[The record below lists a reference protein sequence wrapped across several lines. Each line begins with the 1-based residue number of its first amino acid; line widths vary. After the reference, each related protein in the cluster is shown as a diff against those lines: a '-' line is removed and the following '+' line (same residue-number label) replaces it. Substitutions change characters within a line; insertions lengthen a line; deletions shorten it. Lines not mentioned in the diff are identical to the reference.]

1 MKRLIFCLLMAFVAI
16 VPSNMQAQIFD
27 PVKWAFSIQEVNE
40 IEFDLVATATVDPTY
55 HIYSTQMPDMGPLP
69 TAFEFEPSN
78 DFEVVGGARDLSE
91 GETFFDKEFGDHGVE
106 YVRFEGT
113 VAFAQRL
120 KKLTD
125 QPFKVVGTIYG
136 QACHT
141 GGCVPVSDE
150 FEIDVKGADGSVVA
164 SIPTPVVVSEVDSA
178 QTDSVVAT
186 ERNSTVQTAA
196 YDIENFTS
204 EGAES
209 TDTSLWGM
217 LLSAILWG
225 LAALLTPCVFP
236 MVPMTVSF
244 FMHGDGESKKEGRF
258 KAFMYFLFI
267 VLLYT
272 LPIAIIILVT
282 YFIGGEGVTAG
293 IFNWLATNWIP
304 NLIFFLVFM
313 IFAASFFGA
322 FEITLGSG
330 LINKSD
336 SKQGNKNL
344 AGIFFMALTL
354 VLVSFSCTGPIVGTV
369 LIQSTQGAIWTP
381 IICMFAFSV
390 AFALPFALFA
400 MFPNL
405 LQKLPKSGGWMNSVK
420 VVLGFVEVALGFK
433 FLMTAD
439 QAYGWG
445 LLDREVYLGIWIVC
459 FTLLGFY
466 LLGKI
471 RFKGEKEVKELGVF
485 RLILIIVD
493 FTFVI
498 YMIPGM
504 WGAPLKGLSGYLP
517 PQQTLDFNL
526 DRTIKYVESQ
536 LPSQTCDDPKYGDVL
551 ELPLDLNGYFDYEQ
565 AMSCGRAQNKPVFVD
580 FTGHGCN
587 NCREMENS
595 VWSDPEVLKMLRD
608 EYVVVALYVDDKTAL
623 KEEDWWTSPKN
634 GKVKTTIGTKNI
646 DFQET
651 RFNANA
657 QPYYVLLDNDGDMLM
672 IPRSYSKDKAAFRTF
687 LKKGL
692 DNYQNG
698 RKYFPENYQ

>member
-1 MKRLIFCLLMAFVAI
+1 MKKLFVCLLVAFVAI
-16 VPSNMQAQIFD
+16 MPFGAKAQIVD
-27 PVKWAFSIQEVNE
+27 PVKWAFSIEEVNE
-40 IEFDLVATATVDPTY
+40 TEFDLVATATVDPEY
-55 HIYSTQMPDMGPLP
+55 HIYSTSMPELGPMP
-69 TAFEFEPSN
+69 TVFEIEPDEFYELVGTGRDVTPGHKFYDDIFE
-78 DFEVVGGARDLSE
+78 
-91 GETFFDKEFGDHGVE
+91 VE
-106 YVRFEGT
+106 YVQFAGT
-113 VAFAQRL
+113 AAYAQRL

-125 QPFKVVGTIYG
+125 QPFTVVGDISY
-136 QACHT
+136 QACKE
-141 GGCVPVSDE
+141 GGCVSLVEDFNVPVA
-150 FEIDVKGADGSVVA
+150 GANGEMPAAIEQVA
-164 SIPTPVVVSEVDSA
+164 DS
-178 QTDSVVAT
+178 S
-186 ERNSTVQTAA
+186 N
-196 YDIENFTS
+196 ENAEDNQVIKAGGDDYEYFTS

-217 LLSAILWG
+217 ILSAILWG

-244 FMHGDGESKKEGRF
+244 FMHGEGESKKEGRF
-258 KAFMYFLFI
+258 KAIMYFLFI

-272 LPIAIIILVT
+272 LPIALIILIT
-282 YFIGGEGVTAG
+282 YFIGGEGVTTG

-304 NLIFFLVFM
+304 NVIFFIVFM
-313 IFAASFFGA
+313 VFAASFFGA

-330 LINKSD
+330 MLNKSD
-336 SKQGNKNL
+336 EKQSTKNL
-344 AGIFFMALTL
+344 GGIFFMALTL

-369 LIQSTQGAIWTP
+369 LIQSTQGKIWTP
-381 IICMFAFSV
+381 IICMLAFSI

-400 MFPNL
+400 MFPNM

-493 FTFVI
+493 FVFVI

-504 WGAPLKGLSGYLP
+504 WGAPLKALSGYLP

-526 DRTIKYVESQ
+526 NRTITYVDSQIESDI
-536 LPSQTCDDPKYGDVL
+536 CEEPKYGDIL
-551 ELPLDLNGYFDYEQ
+551 ELPHDLSGYFDYDQ
-565 AMSCGRAQNKPVFVD
+565 ALSCARAQDKPVFVD

-608 EYVVVALYVDDKTAL
+608 EYVVVALYVDDKTEMA
-623 KEEDWWTSPKN
+623 EEDWAVSEKN
-634 GKVKTTIGTKNI
+634 GKVKKTIGSKNI

-651 RFNANA
+651 RFGANA

-672 IPRSYSKDKAAFRTF
+672 IPRSYSKDKAAFLSF

-692 DNYQNG
+692 DNYKNG
-698 RKYFPENYQ
+698 RKYVPERYQ

>member
-1 MKRLIFCLLMAFVAI
+1 MKKLFLCLLVAFMAIMPFGVK
-16 VPSNMQAQIFD
+16 AQIVD
-27 PVKWAFSIQEVNE
+27 PVKWAFSIENVNE
-40 IEFDLVATATVDPTY
+40 TEFDLVATATVDPEY
-55 HIYSTQMPDMGPLP
+55 HIYSTSMPDMGPMP
-69 TAFEFEPSN
+69 TVFEIEPNEFYELVGTGRDVTPGQNYYDDIFE
-78 DFEVVGGARDLSE
+78 
-91 GETFFDKEFGDHGVE
+91 VE
-106 YVRFEGT
+106 YVQFSGT
-113 VAFAQRL
+113 ATYAQRL

-125 QPFKVVGTIYG
+125 QPFTVVGDISY
-136 QACHT
+136 QACKE
-141 GGCVPVSDE
+141 GGCVSLVED
-150 FEIDVKGADGSVVA
+150 FKVKVAGANGEMPA
-164 SIPTPVVVSEVDSA
+164 
-178 QTDSVVAT
+178 
-186 ERNSTVQTAA
+186 
-196 YDIENFTS
+196 DIEEIAETETDNQEDNQVIKAGGDDYEYFTS

-217 LLSAILWG
+217 ILAAILWG
-225 LAALLTPCVFP
+225 FAALLTPCVFP

-244 FMHGDGESKKEGRF
+244 FMHGEGESKKEGRF
-258 KAFMYFLFI
+258 KALMYFLFI

-272 LPIAIIILVT
+272 LPIAILILVT
-282 YFIGGEGVTAG
+282 YFIGGEGVTTG

-304 NLIFFLVFM
+304 NLIFFIVFM
-313 IFAASFFGA
+313 VFAASFFGA

-330 LINKSD
+330 MLNKSD
-336 SKQGNKNL
+336 EKQNTKNL
-344 AGIFFMALTL
+344 GGIFFMALTL

-369 LIQSTQGAIWTP
+369 LIQSTNGQVWAP
-381 IICMFAFSV
+381 IISMLAFSI

-400 MFPNL
+400 MFPNM

-485 RLILIIVD
+485 RLVLIIID
-493 FTFVI
+493 FVFVI

-504 WGAPLKGLSGYLP
+504 WGAPLKALSGYLP

-526 DRTIKYVESQ
+526 NKTITYVDSQIESDI
-536 LPSQTCDDPKYGDVL
+536 CEEPKYGDIL
-551 ELPLDLNGYFDYEQ
+551 ELPHDLSGYFDYEQ
-565 AMSCGRAQNKPVFVD
+565 ALSCARAQDKPVFVD

-608 EYVVVALYVDDKTAL
+608 EYVIVALYVDDKTEMA
-623 KEEDWWTSPKN
+623 EEDWTVSEKN
-634 GKVKTTIGTKNI
+634 GKVKKTIGSKNI

-651 RFNANA
+651 RFGANA

-672 IPRSYSKDKAAFRTF
+672 IPRSYSKDKAAFLSF

-692 DNYQNG
+692 DNYKNG
-698 RKYFPENYQ
+698 RKYVPERYQ

>member
-1 MKRLIFCLLMAFVAI
+1 MKKLFLILLMALIAVI
-16 VPSNMQAQIFD
+16 PMQLQAQIVE
-27 PVKWAFSIQEVNE
+27 PVKWAFAIQEVNDT
-40 IEFDLVATATVDPTY
+40 EFDVVATATVDPAY
-55 HIYSTQMPDMGPLP
+55 HIYSTTMPALGPLP
-69 TAFEFEPSN
+69 TVFEFDASN
-78 DFEVVGGARDLSE
+78 DFDFAGAARDVTE
-91 GETFFDKEFGDHGVE
+91 GEKFYDDIFEVE
-106 YVRFEGT
+106 YVQFKGT
-113 VAFAQRL
+113 AVYAQRL

-125 QPFKVVGTIYG
+125 NPFKVIGTISG
-136 QACHT
+136 QACKD
-141 GGCVPVSDE
+141 GMCVPVSSDFELVVPGANGETLLVDVPSAESDE
-150 FEIDVKGADGSVVA
+150 TTAETDDKQAVL
-164 SIPTPVVVSEVDSA
+164 SA
-178 QTDSVVAT
+178 GEDY
-186 ERNSTVQTAA
+186 E
-196 YDIENFTS
+196 YFTS

-217 LLSAILWG
+217 ILSAILWG

-244 FMHGDGESKKEGRF
+244 FMHGEGESKKEGRF
-258 KAFMYFLFI
+258 KAFMYFVFI

-272 LPIAIIILVT
+272 LPIAILILIT
-282 YFIGGEGVTAG
+282 YFVGGESVTAG
-293 IFNWLATNWIP
+293 IFNWLATNWLP

-313 IFAASFFGA
+313 VFAASFFGA
-322 FEITLGSG
+322 FEITLGSNM
-330 LINKSD
+330 LNKSD
-336 SKQGNKNL
+336 SKQSTKNL
-344 AGIFFMALTL
+344 GGIFFMALTL

-381 IICMFAFSV
+381 ILCMLAFSI
-390 AFALPFALFA
+390 AFALPFAIFA

-471 RFKGEKEVKELGVF
+471 RFKGEPEVKELGVF
-485 RLILIIVD
+485 RLVLIIID

-504 WGAPLKGLSGYLP
+504 WGAPLKALSGYLP

-536 LPSQTCDDPKYGDVL
+536 QEANICEEPKYSDVL
-551 ELPLDLNGYFDYEQ
+551 ELPLDLSGYFDYEQ
-565 AMSCGRAQNKPVFVD
+565 ALSCARAQDKPVFVD

-608 EYVVVALYVDDKTAL
+608 EYVVVALYVDDKTAMP
-623 KEEDWWTSPKN
+623 EEDWSVSTKN
-634 GKVKTTIGTKNI
+634 GKVKKTIGSKNI

-651 RFNANA
+651 RFGANA

-672 IPRSYSKDKAAFRTF
+672 IPRSYSKDKAAFLTF

-692 DNYQNG
+692 DNYKNG
-698 RKYFPENYQ
+698 RKYIPEKYQK

>member
-1 MKRLIFCLLMAFVAI
+1 MKKLFLCLLVAFMAIMPFGVK
-16 VPSNMQAQIFD
+16 AQIVD
-27 PVKWAFSIQEVNE
+27 PVKWAFSIENVNE
-40 IEFDLVATATVDPTY
+40 TEFDLVATATVDPEY
-55 HIYSTQMPDMGPLP
+55 HIYSTSMPDMGPMP
-69 TAFEFEPSN
+69 TVFEIEPNEFYELVGTGRDVTPGQNYYDDIFE
-78 DFEVVGGARDLSE
+78 
-91 GETFFDKEFGDHGVE
+91 VE
-106 YVRFEGT
+106 YVQFSGT
-113 VAFAQRL
+113 ATYAQRL

-125 QPFKVVGTIYG
+125 QPFTVVGDISY
-136 QACHT
+136 QACKE
-141 GGCVPVSDE
+141 GGCVSLVED
-150 FEIDVKGADGSVVA
+150 FKVKVAGANGEMPA
-164 SIPTPVVVSEVDSA
+164 
-178 QTDSVVAT
+178 
-186 ERNSTVQTAA
+186 
-196 YDIENFTS
+196 DIEEIAETETDNQEDNQVIKAGGDDYEYFTS

-217 LLSAILWG
+217 ILAAILWG
-225 LAALLTPCVFP
+225 FAALLTPCVFP

-244 FMHGDGESKKEGRF
+244 FMHGEGESKKEGRF
-258 KAFMYFLFI
+258 KALMYFLFI

-272 LPIAIIILVT
+272 LPIAILILVT
-282 YFIGGEGVTAG
+282 YFIGGEGVTTG

-304 NLIFFLVFM
+304 NLIFFIVFM
-313 IFAASFFGA
+313 VFAASFFGA

-330 LINKSD
+330 MLNKSD
-336 SKQGNKNL
+336 EKQNTKNL
-344 AGIFFMALTL
+344 GGIFFMALTL

-369 LIQSTQGAIWTP
+369 LIQSTNGQVWAP
-381 IICMFAFSV
+381 IISMLAFSI

-400 MFPNL
+400 MFPNM

-485 RLILIIVD
+485 RLVLIIID
-493 FTFVI
+493 FVFVI

-504 WGAPLKGLSGYLP
+504 WGAPLKALSGYLP

-526 DRTIKYVESQ
+526 NKTITYVDSQIESDI
-536 LPSQTCDDPKYGDVL
+536 CEEPKYGDIL
-551 ELPLDLNGYFDYEQ
+551 ELPHDLSGYFDYDQ
-565 AMSCGRAQNKPVFVD
+565 ALSCARAQDKPVFVD

-608 EYVVVALYVDDKTAL
+608 EYVIVALYVDDKTEMA
-623 KEEDWWTSPKN
+623 EEDWTVSEKN
-634 GKVKTTIGTKNI
+634 GKVKKTIGSKNI

-651 RFNANA
+651 RFGANA

-672 IPRSYSKDKAAFRTF
+672 IPRSYSKDKAAFLSF

-692 DNYQNG
+692 DNYKNG
-698 RKYFPENYQ
+698 RKYVPERYQ

>member
-1 MKRLIFCLLMAFVAI
+1 MKKLFLCLLVAFVAI
-16 VPSNMQAQIFD
+16 VPFGAKAQIVD
-27 PVKWAFSIQEVNE
+27 PVKWAFSIENVNE
-40 IEFDLVATATVDPTY
+40 TEFDLVATATVDPEY
-55 HIYSTQMPDMGPLP
+55 HIYSTSMPDMGPMP
-69 TAFEFEPSN
+69 TVFEIEPNEFYELVGTGRDVTPGQNYYDDIFE
-78 DFEVVGGARDLSE
+78 
-91 GETFFDKEFGDHGVE
+91 VE
-106 YVRFEGT
+106 YVQFSGT
-113 VAFAQRL
+113 ATYAQRL

-125 QPFKVVGTIYG
+125 QPFTIIGDISY
-136 QACHT
+136 QACKE
-141 GGCVPVSDE
+141 GGCVSLVED
-150 FEIDVKGADGSVVA
+150 FKVKVA
-164 SIPTPVVVSEVDSA
+164 GTNGEMPA
-178 QTDSVVAT
+178 
-186 ERNSTVQTAA
+186 
-196 YDIENFTS
+196 DIEEIAESETDNQEDNQVIKAGGDDYEYFTS

-217 LLSAILWG
+217 ILAAILWG
-225 LAALLTPCVFP
+225 FAALLTPCVFP

-244 FMHGDGESKKEGRF
+244 FMHGEGESKKEGRF
-258 KAFMYFLFI
+258 KALMYFLFI

-272 LPIAIIILVT
+272 LPIAILILVT
-282 YFIGGEGVTAG
+282 YFIGGEGVTTG

-304 NLIFFLVFM
+304 NLIFFIVFM
-313 IFAASFFGA
+313 VFAASFFGA

-330 LINKSD
+330 MLNKSD
-336 SKQGNKNL
+336 EKQNTKNL
-344 AGIFFMALTL
+344 GGIFFMALTL

-369 LIQSTQGAIWTP
+369 LIQSTNGQVWAP
-381 IICMFAFSV
+381 IISMLAFSI

-400 MFPNL
+400 MFPNM

-493 FTFVI
+493 FVFVI

-504 WGAPLKGLSGYLP
+504 WGAPLKALSGYLP

-526 DRTIKYVESQ
+526 NKTITYVDSQIESDI
-536 LPSQTCDDPKYGDVL
+536 CEEPKYGDIL
-551 ELPLDLNGYFDYEQ
+551 ELPHDLSGYFDYEQ
-565 AMSCGRAQNKPVFVD
+565 ALSCARAQDKPVFVD

-608 EYVVVALYVDDKTAL
+608 EYVVVALYVDDKTEMA
-623 KEEDWWTSPKN
+623 EEDWTVSEKN
-634 GKVKTTIGTKNI
+634 GKVKKTIGSKNI

-651 RFNANA
+651 RFGANA

-672 IPRSYSKDKAAFRTF
+672 IPRSYSKDKAAFLSF

-692 DNYQNG
+692 DNYKNG
-698 RKYFPENYQ
+698 RKYVPERYQ

>member
-1 MKRLIFCLLMAFVAI
+1 MAFAAI
-16 VPSNMQAQIFD
+16 MPTQAQMVN
-27 PVKWAFSIQEVNE
+27 PVEWEFSILDVNE
-40 IEFDLVATATVDPTY
+40 TEFDVVAMATVDPEY
-55 HIYSTQMPDMGPLP
+55 HIYSTKMPALGPLP
-69 TAFEFEPSN
+69 TVFEFEKSD
-78 DFEVVGGARDLSE
+78 DFEVVGEARDVTE
-91 GETFFDKEFGDHGVE
+91 GELFYDDIFEVE
-106 YVRFEGT
+106 YVQFKGK
-113 VAFAQRL
+113 AIYAQRL
-120 KKLTD
+120 KRLTD
-125 QPFKVVGTIYG
+125 SAFKVIGTVSG
-136 QACHT
+136 QACKD
-141 GGCVPVSDE
+141 GMCVPVSGD
-150 FEIDVKGADGSVVA
+150 FELVKLGVNGETLVETAV
-164 SIPTPVVVSEVDSA
+164 PL
-178 QTDSVVAT
+178 TDNNDAAT
-186 ERNSTVQTAA
+186 ETDEKQAVLSAGDD
-196 YDIENFTS
+196 YDYFTS

-217 LLSAILWG
+217 ILSAILWG

-244 FMHGDGESKKEGRF
+244 FMHGEGESKQEGRF

-272 LPIAIIILVT
+272 LPIAILILIT
-282 YFIGGEGVTAG
+282 YFVGGESVTAG
-293 IFNWLATNWIP
+293 IFNWLATNWLP

-313 IFAASFFGA
+313 VFAASFFGA
-322 FEITLGSG
+322 FEITLGSNM
-330 LINKSD
+330 LNKSD
-336 SKQGNKNL
+336 SKQNTKNL
-344 AGIFFMALTL
+344 GGIFFMALTL

-381 IICMFAFSV
+381 IICMLAFSI

-471 RFKGEKEVKELGVF
+471 RFKGEKEVKELSVF
-485 RLILIIVD
+485 RLVLIIID

-504 WGAPLKGLSGYLP
+504 WGAPLKALSGYLP

-536 LPSQTCDDPKYGDVL
+536 QESQTCEEPKYSDVL
-551 ELPLDLNGYFDYEQ
+551 ELPLDLSGYFDYEQ
-565 AMSCGRAQNKPVFVD
+565 ALSCARAQDKPVFVD

-608 EYVVVALYVDDKTAL
+608 EYVVVALYVDDKTEMP
-623 KEEDWWTSPKN
+623 EEDWSVSTKN
-634 GKVKTTIGTKNI
+634 GKVKKTIGSKNI

-651 RFNANA
+651 RFGANA

-672 IPRSYSKDKAAFRTF
+672 IPRSYSKDKAAFLTF

-692 DNYQNG
+692 DNYKNG
-698 RKYFPENYQ
+698 RKFIPEKYQK

>member
-1 MKRLIFCLLMAFVAI
+1 MKKSFLCLLVAFMAIMPFGAK
-16 VPSNMQAQIFD
+16 AQIVD
-27 PVKWAFSIQEVNE
+27 PVKWAFSIENVNE
-40 IEFDLVATATVDPTY
+40 TEFDLVATATVDPEY
-55 HIYSTQMPDMGPLP
+55 HIYSTSMPDMGPMP
-69 TAFEFEPSN
+69 TVFEIEPNEFFELVGTGRDVTPGQKYY
-78 DFEVVGGARDLSE
+78 DDIFE
-91 GETFFDKEFGDHGVE
+91 VE
-106 YVRFEGT
+106 YVQFAGT
-113 VAFAQRL
+113 ATYAQRL

-125 QPFKVVGTIYG
+125 QPFVVVGDISY
-136 QACHT
+136 QACKE
-141 GGCVPVSDE
+141 GGCVSLVED
-150 FEIDVKGADGSVVA
+150 FNVKIAGANGEMPA
-164 SIPTPVVVSEVDSA
+164 
-178 QTDSVVAT
+178 
-186 ERNSTVQTAA
+186 
-196 YDIENFTS
+196 DIEETVAETENEETEDNQVIKAGGDDYEYFTS

-217 LLSAILWG
+217 ILAAILWG
-225 LAALLTPCVFP
+225 FAALLTPCVFP

-244 FMHGDGESKKEGRF
+244 FMHGEGESKKEGRF
-258 KAFMYFLFI
+258 KALMYFLFI

-272 LPIAIIILVT
+272 LPIAILILIT
-282 YFIGGEGVTAG
+282 YFIGGEGVTTG

-304 NLIFFLVFM
+304 NLVFFIVFM
-313 IFAASFFGA
+313 VFAASFFGA

-330 LINKSD
+330 MLNKSD
-336 SKQGNKNL
+336 EKQNTKNL
-344 AGIFFMALTL
+344 GGIFFMALTL

-369 LIQSTQGAIWTP
+369 LIQSTNGQVWTP
-381 IICMFAFSV
+381 IISMLAFSI

-485 RLILIIVD
+485 RLILIIID
-493 FTFVI
+493 FVFVI

-504 WGAPLKGLSGYLP
+504 WGAPLKALSGYLP

-526 DRTIKYVESQ
+526 NKTITYVDSQIESDI
-536 LPSQTCDDPKYGDVL
+536 CEEPKYGDIL
-551 ELPLDLNGYFDYEQ
+551 ELPHDLSGYFDYDQ
-565 AMSCGRAQNKPVFVD
+565 ALSCARAQDKPVFVD

-608 EYVVVALYVDDKTAL
+608 EYVVVALYVDDKTEMA
-623 KEEDWWTSPKN
+623 EEDWAVSEKN
-634 GKVKTTIGTKNI
+634 GKVKKTIGSKNI

-651 RFNANA
+651 RFGANA

-672 IPRSYSKDKAAFRTF
+672 IPRSYSKDKAAFLSF

-692 DNYQNG
+692 DNYKNG
-698 RKYFPENYQ
+698 RKYIPEQFQ

>member
-1 MKRLIFCLLMAFVAI
+1 MKKLFLCLLVAFVAI
-16 VPSNMQAQIFD
+16 MPFGAKAQIVD
-27 PVKWAFSIQEVNE
+27 PVKWAFSIEEVNE
-40 IEFDLVATATVDPTY
+40 TEFDLVATATVDPEY
-55 HIYSTQMPDMGPLP
+55 HIYSTSMPELGPMP
-69 TAFEFEPSN
+69 TVFEIEPNEFFELVGTGRDVTPGHKFY
-78 DFEVVGGARDLSE
+78 DDIFE
-91 GETFFDKEFGDHGVE
+91 VE
-106 YVRFEGT
+106 YVQFAGT
-113 VAFAQRL
+113 ATYAQRL

-125 QPFKVVGTIYG
+125 QPFTVVGDISY
-136 QACHT
+136 QACKE
-141 GGCVPVSDE
+141 GGCVSLVEDFNVPVA
-150 FEIDVKGADGSVVA
+150 GANGEMPAAIEEVA
-164 SIPTPVVVSEVDSA
+164 DS
-178 QTDSVVAT
+178 S
-186 ERNSTVQTAA
+186 N
-196 YDIENFTS
+196 ENAEDNQVLKAGCDDYEYFTS

-217 LLSAILWG
+217 ILSAILWG

-244 FMHGDGESKKEGRF
+244 FMHGEGESKKEGRF
-258 KAFMYFLFI
+258 KAIMYFLFI

-272 LPIAIIILVT
+272 LPIALIILIT
-282 YFIGGEGVTAG
+282 YFIGGEGVTTG

-304 NLIFFLVFM
+304 NVIFFIVFM
-313 IFAASFFGA
+313 VFAASFFGA

-330 LINKSD
+330 MLNKSD
-336 SKQGNKNL
+336 EKQSTKNL
-344 AGIFFMALTL
+344 GGIFFMALTL

-369 LIQSTQGAIWTP
+369 LIQSTQGKIWTP
-381 IICMFAFSV
+381 IICMLAFSI

-400 MFPNL
+400 MFPNM

-493 FTFVI
+493 FVFVI

-504 WGAPLKGLSGYLP
+504 WGAPLKALSGYLP

-526 DRTIKYVESQ
+526 NRTITYVDSQIESDI
-536 LPSQTCDDPKYGDVL
+536 CEEPKYGDIL
-551 ELPLDLNGYFDYEQ
+551 ELPHDLSGYFDYDQ
-565 AMSCGRAQNKPVFVD
+565 ALSCARAQDKPVFVD

-608 EYVVVALYVDDKTAL
+608 EYVVVALYVDDKTEMA
-623 KEEDWWTSPKN
+623 EEDWTVSEKN
-634 GKVKTTIGTKNI
+634 GKVKKTIGSKNI

-651 RFNANA
+651 RFGANA

-672 IPRSYSKDKAAFRTF
+672 IPRSYSKDKAAFLTF

-692 DNYQNG
+692 DNYKNG
-698 RKYFPENYQ
+698 RKYVPERYQ

>member
-1 MKRLIFCLLMAFVAI
+1 MKKLCLILLMAFAVI
-16 VPSNMQAQIFD
+16 VPAQMRAQIID
-27 PVKWAFSIQEVNE
+27 PVKWSFAIQDLNE
-40 IEFDLVATATVDPTY
+40 NEFDLVATALVDPQF
-55 HIYSTQMPDMGPLP
+55 HIYSTKMPELGPLP
-69 TAFEFEPSN
+69 TVFEFESSS
-78 DFEVVGGARDLSE
+78 DFEVVGEARDAIQ
-91 GETFFDKEFGDHGVE
+91 GEKYYDDIFEVE
-106 YVRFEGT
+106 YVQFKGT
-113 VAFAQRL
+113 AVYAQRL

-125 QPFKVVGTIYG
+125 KPFVVVGTIAG
-136 QACHT
+136 QACKD
-141 GGCVPVSDE
+141 GSCVPVSAD
-150 FEIDVKGADGSVVA
+150 FEVSVPGANGETIAVGTVPVAEDNDASKGDKQVLQAGGDDY
-164 SIPTPVVVSEVDSA
+164 E
-178 QTDSVVAT
+178 
-186 ERNSTVQTAA
+186 
-196 YDIENFTS
+196 YFTS

-209 TDTSLWGM
+209 TDKSLWGM
-217 LLSAILWG
+217 ILSAILWG

-244 FMHGDGESKKEGRF
+244 FMHGEGESKKEGRF
-258 KAFMYFLFI
+258 KAFMYFVFI

-272 LPIAIIILVT
+272 LPIAILILIT
-282 YFIGGEGVTAG
+282 YFVGGESVTSG
-293 IFNWLATNWIP
+293 IFNWLATNWLP
-304 NLIFFLVFM
+304 NVIFFLVFM

-322 FEITLGSG
+322 FEITLGSKM
-330 LINKSD
+330 LNKSD
-336 SKQGNKNL
+336 SKQNTNSLG
-344 AGIFFMALTL
+344 GIFFMALTL

-369 LIQSTQGAIWTP
+369 LIQSTQGEIWTP
-381 IICMFAFSV
+381 ILCMLAFSI
-390 AFALPFALFA
+390 AFALPFAIFA

-459 FTLLGFY
+459 FTLLGLY

-485 RLILIIVD
+485 RLALIIID

-504 WGAPLKGLSGYLP
+504 WGAPLKALSGYLP

-536 LPSQTCDDPKYGDVL
+536 LPSHICEEPKYGDVL
-551 ELPLDLNGYFDYEQ
+551 ELPHDLNGYFDYEQ
-565 AMSCGRAQNKPVFVD
+565 ALSCARAQDKPVFVD

-608 EYVVVALYVDDKTAL
+608 EYVVVALYVDDKTEMP
-623 KEEDWWTSPKN
+623 EEDWSISTKN
-634 GKVKTTIGTKNI
+634 GKVKKTIGSKNI

-651 RFNANA
+651 RFGANA

-672 IPRSYSKDKAAFRTF
+672 IPRSYSKDKAAFLTF

-692 DNYQNG
+692 DNYKNG
-698 RKYFPENYQ
+698 RKYIPEKYQKN

>member
-1 MKRLIFCLLMAFVAI
+1 MKKLFLILLMAFAAI
-16 VPSNMQAQIFD
+16 MPMQAQIVD
-27 PVKWAFSIQEVNE
+27 PVKWAFSIQDVNE
-40 IEFDLVATATVDPTY
+40 IEFDVVATATVDPAY
-55 HIYSTQMPDMGPLP
+55 HIYSTKMPALGPQP
-69 TAFEFEPSN
+69 TVFEFEKSN
-78 DFEVVGGARDLSE
+78 DFEVAGEARDVTE
-91 GETFFDKEFGDHGVE
+91 GELFYDDIFEVE
-106 YVRFEGT
+106 YVQFKGT
-113 VAFAQRL
+113 AVYAQRL
-120 KKLTD
+120 KRLTESA
-125 QPFKVVGTIYG
+125 FKVVGSITG
-136 QACHT
+136 QACKD
-141 GGCVPVSDE
+141 GQCVQVSSD
-150 FEIDVKGADGSVVA
+150 FD
-164 SIPTPVVVSEVDSA
+164 VVVPGANGETLVETIAAPAENDDA
-178 QTDSVVAT
+178 AT
-186 ERNSTVQTAA
+186 ETDEKQAVLSAGDD
-196 YDIENFTS
+196 YDYFTS

-217 LLSAILWG
+217 ILSAILWG

-244 FMHGDGESKKEGRF
+244 FMHGEGETKQEGRF
-258 KAFMYFLFI
+258 KAFMYFVFI

-272 LPIAIIILVT
+272 LPIAILILIT
-282 YFIGGEGVTAG
+282 YFVGGESVTAG
-293 IFNWLATNWIP
+293 IFNWLATNWLP

-313 IFAASFFGA
+313 VFAASFFGA
-322 FEITLGSG
+322 FEITLGSNM
-330 LINKSD
+330 LNKSD
-336 SKQGNKNL
+336 SKQNTKNL
-344 AGIFFMALTL
+344 GGIFFMALTL

-381 IICMFAFSV
+381 IICMLAFSI

-471 RFKGEKEVKELGVF
+471 RFKGEKEVKELSVF
-485 RLILIIVD
+485 RLVLIIID

-504 WGAPLKGLSGYLP
+504 WGAPLKALSGYLP

-536 LPSQTCDDPKYGDVL
+536 QKPQICEEPKYSDVL
-551 ELPLDLNGYFDYEQ
+551 ELPLDLSGYFDYEQ
-565 AMSCGRAQNKPVFVD
+565 ALSCARAQDKPVFVD

-595 VWSDPEVLKMLRD
+595 VWSDPEVLKMLRE
-608 EYVVVALYVDDKTAL
+608 EYVVVALYVDDKTEMP
-623 KEEDWWTSPKN
+623 EEDWSVSTKN
-634 GKVKTTIGTKNI
+634 GKVKKTIGSKNI

-651 RFNANA
+651 RFGANA

-672 IPRSYSKDKAAFRTF
+672 IPRSYSKDKAAFLTF

-692 DNYQNG
+692 DNYKNG
-698 RKYFPENYQ
+698 RKYIPEKYK

>member
-1 MKRLIFCLLMAFVAI
+1 MKRLFFCLLMAVVA
-16 VPSNMQAQIFD
+16 VMPMRLQAQLVD
-27 PVKWAFSIQEVNE
+27 PVKWAFSVQEVNE
-40 IEFDLVATATVDPTY
+40 TEIDLVATATVDPQY
-55 HIYSTQMPDMGPLP
+55 HIYSTKMPELGPLP
-69 TAFEFEPSN
+69 TVFEFEPST
-78 DFEVVGGARDLSE
+78 DFEVVGEARDAIE
-91 GETFFDKEFGDHGVE
+91 GEKYYDDIFEVE
-106 YVRFEGT
+106 YVQFKGT
-113 VAFAQRL
+113 AVYAQRL

-125 QPFKVVGTIYG
+125 KAFTVMGAISAQVCKE
-136 QACHT
+136 
-141 GGCVPVSDE
+141 GGCVPVSAD
-150 FEIDVKGADGSVVA
+150 FEVNVAGADGSVVA
-164 SIPTPVVVSEVDSA
+164 APAVTESNGTDVAPETTDDRQVVK
-178 QTDSVVAT
+178 
-186 ERNSTVQTAA
+186 AA
-196 YDIENFTS
+196 GDDYDYFTS

-217 LLSAILWG
+217 ILSAILWG
-225 LAALLTPCVFP
+225 FAALLTPCVFP

-244 FMHGDGESKKEGRF
+244 FMHGEGESKKEGRF
-258 KAFMYFLFI
+258 KAFMYFIFI

-272 LPIAIIILVT
+272 LPIAILILIT
-282 YFIGGEGVTAG
+282 YFIGGESVTAG
-293 IFNWLATNWIP
+293 IFNWLATNWLP

-313 IFAASFFGA
+313 VFAASFFGA
-322 FEITLGSG
+322 FEITLGSNM
-330 LINKSD
+330 LNKSD
-336 SKQGNKNL
+336 SKQSTNSLG
-344 AGIFFMALTL
+344 GIFFMALTL

-381 IICMFAFSV
+381 IICMLAFSI
-390 AFALPFALFA
+390 AFALPFAIFA
-400 MFPNL
+400 MFPNM

-459 FTLLGFY
+459 FALLGFY

-471 RFKGEKEVKELGVF
+471 RFKGEKEVKELSVF
-485 RLILIIVD
+485 RLVLIIID

-504 WGAPLKGLSGYLP
+504 WGAPLKALSGYLP

-536 LPSQTCDDPKYGDVL
+536 MKPQICEEPKYGDVL
-551 ELPLDLNGYFDYEQ
+551 ELPHDLSGYFDYEQ
-565 AMSCGRAQNKPVFVD
+565 ALSCARAQDKPVFVD

-608 EYVVVALYVDDKTAL
+608 EYVVVALYVDDKTQMP
-623 KEEDWWTSPKN
+623 EEDWSVSTKN
-634 GKVKTTIGTKNI
+634 GKVKKTIGSKNI

-651 RFNANA
+651 RFGANA

-672 IPRSYSKDKAAFRTF
+672 IPRSYSKDKAAFLTF

-692 DNYQNG
+692 DNYKNG
-698 RKYFPENYQ
+698 RKYIPEKYK

>member
-1 MKRLIFCLLMAFVAI
+1 MAFFAI
-16 VPSNMQAQIFD
+16 MPTQAQIVD
-27 PVKWAFSIQEVNE
+27 PVKWTFSIQDVNE
-40 IEFDLVATATVDPTY
+40 TEFDVVAMATVDPQY
-55 HIYSTQMPDMGPLP
+55 HIYSTKMPALGPLP
-69 TAFEFEPSN
+69 TVFEFEKSD
-78 DFEVVGGARDLSE
+78 DFEVAEEARDAAV
-91 GETFFDKEFGDHGVE
+91 GELFYDDIFEVE
-106 YVRFEGT
+106 YVQFKGK
-113 VAFAQRL
+113 ALYAQRL
-120 KKLTD
+120 KRLTD
-125 QPFKVVGTIYG
+125 KPFKVEGTITG
-136 QACHT
+136 QACKD
-141 GGCVPVSDE
+141 GMCVPVSGD
-150 FEIDVKGADGSVVA
+150 FSINVAGTDGSLLAENAIV
-164 SIPTPVVVSEVDSA
+164 PVEEDESA
-178 QTDSVVAT
+178 HAEEDRQTL
-186 ERNSTVQTAA
+186 QTGGD
-196 YDIENFTS
+196 DIEYFTS

-217 LLSAILWG
+217 ILSAILWG

-244 FMHGDGESKKEGRF
+244 FMHGEGESKQEGRF
-258 KAFMYFLFI
+258 KAFMYFIFI

-272 LPIAIIILVT
+272 LPIAILILVT
-282 YFIGGEGVTAG
+282 YFIGGEVVTAG
-293 IFNWLATNWIP
+293 IFNWLATNWLP

-313 IFAASFFGA
+313 VFAASFFGA
-322 FEITLGSG
+322 FEITLGSNM
-330 LINKSD
+330 LNKSD
-336 SKQGNKNL
+336 SKQSTKNL
-344 AGIFFMALTL
+344 GGIFFMALTL

-381 IICMFAFSV
+381 IICMLAFSI

-471 RFKGEKEVKELGVF
+471 RFKGEQEVKELGVF
-485 RLILIIVD
+485 RLVLIIID

-504 WGAPLKGLSGYLP
+504 WGAPLKALSGYLP

-536 LPSQTCDDPKYGDVL
+536 QESQTCEEPKYSDVL
-551 ELPLDLNGYFDYEQ
+551 ELPLDLSGYFDYEQ
-565 AMSCGRAQNKPVFVD
+565 ALSCARAQDKPVFVD

-608 EYVVVALYVDDKTAL
+608 EYVVVALYVDDKTQMP
-623 KEEDWWTSPKN
+623 EEDWSVSTKN
-634 GKVKTTIGTKNI
+634 GKVKKTIGSKNI

-651 RFNANA
+651 RFGANA

-672 IPRSYSKDKAAFRTF
+672 IPRSYSKDKAAFLTF

-692 DNYQNG
+692 DNYKNG
-698 RKYFPENYQ
+698 RKYIPEKHK

>member
-1 MKRLIFCLLMAFVAI
+1 MKKLFLCLLVAFMAIMPFGVK
-16 VPSNMQAQIFD
+16 AQIVD
-27 PVKWAFSIQEVNE
+27 PVKWAFSIENVNE
-40 IEFDLVATATVDPTY
+40 TEFDLVATATVDPEY
-55 HIYSTQMPDMGPLP
+55 HIYSTSMPDMGPMP
-69 TAFEFEPSN
+69 TVFEIEPNEFYELVGTGRDVTPGQNYYDDIFE
-78 DFEVVGGARDLSE
+78 
-91 GETFFDKEFGDHGVE
+91 VE
-106 YVRFEGT
+106 YVQFSGT
-113 VAFAQRL
+113 ATYAQRL

-125 QPFKVVGTIYG
+125 QPFTVVGDISY
-136 QACHT
+136 QACKE
-141 GGCVPVSDE
+141 GGCVSLVED
-150 FEIDVKGADGSVVA
+150 FKVKVAGANGEMPA
-164 SIPTPVVVSEVDSA
+164 
-178 QTDSVVAT
+178 
-186 ERNSTVQTAA
+186 
-196 YDIENFTS
+196 DIEEIAETETDNQEDNQVIKAGGDDYEYFTS

-217 LLSAILWG
+217 ILAAILWG
-225 LAALLTPCVFP
+225 FAALLTPCVFP

-244 FMHGDGESKKEGRF
+244 FMHGEGESKKEGRF
-258 KAFMYFLFI
+258 KALMYFLFI

-272 LPIAIIILVT
+272 LPIAILILVT
-282 YFIGGEGVTAG
+282 YFIGGEGVTTG

-304 NLIFFLVFM
+304 NLIFFIVFM
-313 IFAASFFGA
+313 VFAASFFGA

-330 LINKSD
+330 MLNKSD
-336 SKQGNKNL
+336 EKQNTKNL
-344 AGIFFMALTL
+344 GGIFFMALTL

-369 LIQSTQGAIWTP
+369 LIQSTNGQVWAP
-381 IICMFAFSV
+381 IISMLAFSI

-400 MFPNL
+400 MFPNM

-485 RLILIIVD
+485 RLVLIIID
-493 FTFVI
+493 FVFVI

-504 WGAPLKGLSGYLP
+504 WGAPLKALSGYLP

-526 DRTIKYVESQ
+526 NKTITYVDSQIESDI
-536 LPSQTCDDPKYGDVL
+536 CEEPKYGDIL
-551 ELPLDLNGYFDYEQ
+551 ELPHDLSGYFDYDQ
-565 AMSCGRAQNKPVFVD
+565 ALSCARAQDKPVFVD

-608 EYVVVALYVDDKTAL
+608 EYVVVALYVDDKTEMA
-623 KEEDWWTSPKN
+623 EEDWTVSEKN
-634 GKVKTTIGTKNI
+634 GKVKKTIGSKNI

-651 RFNANA
+651 RFGANA

-672 IPRSYSKDKAAFRTF
+672 IPRSYSKDKAAFLSF

-692 DNYQNG
+692 DNYKNG
-698 RKYFPENYQ
+698 RKYVPERYQ

>member
-1 MKRLIFCLLMAFVAI
+1 MKKLFLILLMAFAAI
-16 VPSNMQAQIFD
+16 MPTQAQMVN
-27 PVKWAFSIQEVNE
+27 PVEWEFSIQDVNE
-40 IEFDLVATATVDPTY
+40 TEFDVVAMATVDPEY
-55 HIYSTQMPDMGPLP
+55 HIYSTKMPALGPLP
-69 TAFEFEPSN
+69 TVFEFEKSAY
-78 DFEVVGGARDLSE
+78 FEVVGEARDVTE
-91 GETFFDKEFGDHGVE
+91 GELFYDDIFEVE
-106 YVRFEGT
+106 YVQFKGK
-113 VAFAQRL
+113 AIYAQRL
-120 KKLTD
+120 KRLTD
-125 QPFKVVGTIYG
+125 SAFKVIGTVSG
-136 QACHT
+136 QACKD
-141 GGCVPVSDE
+141 GMCVPVSGD
-150 FEIDVKGADGSVVA
+150 FELVKLGVNGETLVETAVPLTDNN
-164 SIPTPVVVSEVDSA
+164 DSA
-178 QTDSVVAT
+178 TETDEKQAVLSAGDD
-186 ERNSTVQTAA
+186 
-196 YDIENFTS
+196 YDYFTS

-217 LLSAILWG
+217 ILSAILWG

-244 FMHGDGESKKEGRF
+244 FMHGEGESKQEGRF

-272 LPIAIIILVT
+272 LPIAILILIT
-282 YFIGGEGVTAG
+282 YFVGGESVTAG
-293 IFNWLATNWIP
+293 IFNWLATNWLP

-313 IFAASFFGA
+313 VFAASFFGA
-322 FEITLGSG
+322 FEITLGSNM
-330 LINKSD
+330 LNKSD
-336 SKQGNKNL
+336 SKQNTKNL
-344 AGIFFMALTL
+344 GGIFFMALTL

-381 IICMFAFSV
+381 IICMLAFSI

-420 VVLGFVEVALGFK
+420 VVLGFVEVSLGFK

-471 RFKGEKEVKELGVF
+471 RFKGEREVKELSVF
-485 RLILIIVD
+485 RLVLIIID

-504 WGAPLKGLSGYLP
+504 WGAPLKALSGYLP

-536 LPSQTCDDPKYGDVL
+536 QESQTCEEPKYSDVL
-551 ELPLDLNGYFDYEQ
+551 ELPLDLSGYFDYEQ
-565 AMSCGRAQNKPVFVD
+565 ALSCARAQDKPVFVD

-608 EYVVVALYVDDKTAL
+608 EYVVVALYVDDKTEMP
-623 KEEDWWTSPKN
+623 EEDWSVSTKN
-634 GKVKTTIGTKNI
+634 GKVKKTIGSKNI

-651 RFNANA
+651 RFGANA

-672 IPRSYSKDKAAFRTF
+672 IPRSYSKDKAAFLTF

-692 DNYQNG
+692 DNYKNG
-698 RKYFPENYQ
+698 RKYIPEKYQK

>member
-1 MKRLIFCLLMAFVAI
+1 MKKLFLILLMAFAAI
-16 VPSNMQAQIFD
+16 MPTQAQMVN
-27 PVKWAFSIQEVNE
+27 PVEWEFSILDVNE
-40 IEFDLVATATVDPTY
+40 TEFDVVAMATVDPEY
-55 HIYSTQMPDMGPLP
+55 HIYSTKMPALGPLP
-69 TAFEFEPSN
+69 TIFEFEKSD
-78 DFEVVGGARDLSE
+78 DFEVVGEARDVTE
-91 GETFFDKEFGDHGVE
+91 GELFYDDIFEVE
-106 YVRFEGT
+106 YVQFKGK
-113 VAFAQRL
+113 AIYAQRL
-120 KKLTD
+120 KRLTD
-125 QPFKVVGTIYG
+125 SAFKVIGTVSG
-136 QACHT
+136 QACKD
-141 GGCVPVSDE
+141 GMCVPVSGD
-150 FEIDVKGADGSVVA
+150 FELVKLGVNGETLVETAV
-164 SIPTPVVVSEVDSA
+164 PL
-178 QTDSVVAT
+178 TDNNDAAT
-186 ERNSTVQTAA
+186 ETDEKQAVLSAGDD
-196 YDIENFTS
+196 YDYFTS

-217 LLSAILWG
+217 ILSAILWG

-244 FMHGDGESKKEGRF
+244 FMHGEGESKQEGRF

-272 LPIAIIILVT
+272 LPIAILILIT
-282 YFIGGEGVTAG
+282 YFVGGESVTAG
-293 IFNWLATNWIP
+293 IFNWLATNWLP

-313 IFAASFFGA
+313 VFAASFFGA
-322 FEITLGSG
+322 FEITLGSNM
-330 LINKSD
+330 LNKSD
-336 SKQGNKNL
+336 SKQSTKNL
-344 AGIFFMALTL
+344 GGIFFMALTL

-381 IICMFAFSV
+381 IICMLAFSI

-471 RFKGEKEVKELGVF
+471 RFKGEKEVKELSVF
-485 RLILIIVD
+485 RLVLIIID

-504 WGAPLKGLSGYLP
+504 WGAPLKALSGYLP

-536 LPSQTCDDPKYGDVL
+536 QESQTCEEPKYSDVL
-551 ELPLDLNGYFDYEQ
+551 ELPLDLSGYFDYEQ
-565 AMSCGRAQNKPVFVD
+565 ALSCARAQDKPVFVD

-608 EYVVVALYVDDKTAL
+608 EYVVVALYVDDKTEMP
-623 KEEDWWTSPKN
+623 EEDWSVSTKN
-634 GKVKTTIGTKNI
+634 GKVKKTIGSKNI

-651 RFNANA
+651 RFGANA

-672 IPRSYSKDKAAFRTF
+672 IPRSYSKDKAAFLTF

-692 DNYQNG
+692 DNYKNG
-698 RKYFPENYQ
+698 RKYIPEKYQK

>member
-1 MKRLIFCLLMAFVAI
+1 MAFAAI
-16 VPSNMQAQIFD
+16 MPTQAQMVN
-27 PVKWAFSIQEVNE
+27 PVEWEFSIQDVNE
-40 IEFDLVATATVDPTY
+40 TEFDVVAMATVDPEY
-55 HIYSTQMPDMGPLP
+55 HIYSTKMPALGPLP
-69 TAFEFEPSN
+69 TIFEFEKSD
-78 DFEVVGGARDLSE
+78 DFEVVGEARDVTE
-91 GETFFDKEFGDHGVE
+91 GELFYDDIFEVE
-106 YVRFEGT
+106 YVQFKGK
-113 VAFAQRL
+113 AIYAQRL
-120 KKLTD
+120 KRLTD
-125 QPFKVVGTIYG
+125 SAFKVIGTVSG
-136 QACHT
+136 QACKD
-141 GGCVPVSDE
+141 GMCVPVSGD
-150 FEIDVKGADGSVVA
+150 FELVKLGVNGETLVETAV
-164 SIPTPVVVSEVDSA
+164 PL
-178 QTDSVVAT
+178 TDNNDAAT
-186 ERNSTVQTAA
+186 ETDEKQAVLSAGDD
-196 YDIENFTS
+196 YDYFTS

-217 LLSAILWG
+217 ILSAILWG

-244 FMHGDGESKKEGRF
+244 FMHGEGESKQEGRF

-272 LPIAIIILVT
+272 LPIAILILIT
-282 YFIGGEGVTAG
+282 YFVGGESVTAG
-293 IFNWLATNWIP
+293 IFNWLATNWLP

-313 IFAASFFGA
+313 VFAASFFGA
-322 FEITLGSG
+322 FEITLGSNM
-330 LINKSD
+330 LNKSD
-336 SKQGNKNL
+336 SKQNTKNL
-344 AGIFFMALTL
+344 GGIFFMALTL

-381 IICMFAFSV
+381 IICMLAFSI

-471 RFKGEKEVKELGVF
+471 RFKGEKEVKELSVF
-485 RLILIIVD
+485 RLVLIIID
-493 FTFVI
+493 FTFVV

-504 WGAPLKGLSGYLP
+504 WGAPLKALSGYLP

-536 LPSQTCDDPKYGDVL
+536 QESQTCEEPKYSDVL
-551 ELPLDLNGYFDYEQ
+551 ELPLDLSGYFDYEQ
-565 AMSCGRAQNKPVFVD
+565 ALSCARAQDKPVFVD

-608 EYVVVALYVDDKTAL
+608 EYVVVALYVDDKTEMP
-623 KEEDWWTSPKN
+623 EEDWSVSTKN
-634 GKVKTTIGTKNI
+634 GKVKKTIGSKNI

-651 RFNANA
+651 RFGANA

-672 IPRSYSKDKAAFRTF
+672 IPRSYSKDKAAFLTF

-692 DNYQNG
+692 DNYKNG
-698 RKYFPENYQ
+698 RKYIPEKYQK

>member
-1 MKRLIFCLLMAFVAI
+1 MKKLFLILLFALAAI
-16 VPSNMQAQIFD
+16 MPMQAQIVD
-27 PVKWAFSIQEVNE
+27 PVKWAFSVQEVNE
-40 IEFDLVATATVDPTY
+40 TEFDVVATATVDPAY
-55 HIYSTQMPDMGPLP
+55 HIYSTTMPGAGPLP
-69 TAFEFEPSN
+69 TVFEFEKSN
-78 DFEVVGGARDLSE
+78 DYEVAGEARDVTQGELFYDDIFEVESVQ
-91 GETFFDKEFGDHGVE
+91 FK
-106 YVRFEGT
+106 GT
-113 VAFAQRL
+113 AVYAQRL

-125 QPFKVVGTIYG
+125 NAFKVIGAVSG
-136 QACHT
+136 QACKD
-141 GGCVPVSDE
+141 GMCVPVSSDFELVVPGTNGEMLIADVPPTESDE
-150 FEIDVKGADGSVVA
+150 AVVE
-164 SIPTPVVVSEVDSA
+164 TDDKQTVLSA
-178 QTDSVVAT
+178 GDD
-186 ERNSTVQTAA
+186 
-196 YDIENFTS
+196 YDYFTS

-217 LLSAILWG
+217 ILSAILWG

-244 FMHGDGESKKEGRF
+244 FMHGEGESKQEGRF

-272 LPIAIIILVT
+272 LPIAILILIT
-282 YFIGGEGVTAG
+282 YFVGGESVTAG
-293 IFNWLATNWIP
+293 IFNWLATNWLP

-313 IFAASFFGA
+313 VFAASFFGA
-322 FEITLGSG
+322 FEITLGSNM
-330 LINKSD
+330 LNKSD
-336 SKQGNKNL
+336 SKQSTKNL
-344 AGIFFMALTL
+344 GGIFFMALTL

-381 IICMFAFSV
+381 ILCMLAFSI
-390 AFALPFALFA
+390 AFALPFAIFA

-471 RFKGEKEVKELGVF
+471 RFKGEKEVKELSVF
-485 RLILIIVD
+485 RLVLIIID

-504 WGAPLKGLSGYLP
+504 WGAPLKALSGYLP

-536 LPSQTCDDPKYGDVL
+536 QEHNICEEPKYSDVL
-551 ELPLDLNGYFDYEQ
+551 ELPLDLSGYFDYEQ
-565 AMSCGRAQNKPVFVD
+565 ALSCARAQDKPVFVD

-608 EYVVVALYVDDKTAL
+608 EYVVVSLYVDDKTEMP
-623 KEEDWWTSPKN
+623 EEDWSVSTKN
-634 GKVKTTIGTKNI
+634 GKVKKTIGSKNI

-651 RFNANA
+651 RFGANA

-672 IPRSYSKDKAAFRTF
+672 IPRSYSKDKAAFLTF

-692 DNYQNG
+692 DNYKNG
-698 RKYFPENYQ
+698 RKYIPEKYQK

>member
-1 MKRLIFCLLMAFVAI
+1 MAFAAI
-16 VPSNMQAQIFD
+16 MPTQAQIVE
-27 PVKWAFSIQEVNE
+27 PVKWAFSIQDVNE
-40 IEFDLVATATVDPTY
+40 TEFDVVATATVDPAY
-55 HIYSTQMPDMGPLP
+55 HIYSTKMPALGPLP
-69 TAFEFEPSN
+69 TVFEFEKSN
-78 DFEVVGGARDLSE
+78 DFEVAGEARDVTE
-91 GETFFDKEFGDHGVE
+91 GELFYDDIFEVE
-106 YVRFEGT
+106 YVQFKGT
-113 VAFAQRL
+113 AVYAQRL

-125 QPFKVVGTIYG
+125 NAFKVIGTVSG
-136 QACHT
+136 QACKD
-141 GGCVPVSDE
+141 GMCVPVSGD
-150 FEIDVKGADGSVVA
+150 FDLVVPGANGETLVEAVVPSTDNNDA
-164 SIPTPVVVSEVDSA
+164 TTETEEKQAVLSA
-178 QTDSVVAT
+178 GDD
-186 ERNSTVQTAA
+186 
-196 YDIENFTS
+196 YDYFTS

-217 LLSAILWG
+217 ILSAILWG

-244 FMHGDGESKKEGRF
+244 FMHGEGESKKEGRF
-258 KAFMYFLFI
+258 KAFMYFVFI

-272 LPIAIIILVT
+272 LPIAILILIT
-282 YFIGGEGVTAG
+282 YFVGGESVTAG
-293 IFNWLATNWIP
+293 IFNWLATNWLP

-322 FEITLGSG
+322 FEITLGSNM
-330 LINKSD
+330 LNKSD
-336 SKQGNKNL
+336 SKQNTKNL
-344 AGIFFMALTL
+344 GGIFFMALTL

-381 IICMFAFSV
+381 ILAMLAFSI
-390 AFALPFALFA
+390 AFALPFAIFA
-400 MFPNL
+400 MFPNM

-485 RLILIIVD
+485 RLVLIIID

-504 WGAPLKGLSGYLP
+504 WGAPLKALSGYLP

-536 LPSQTCDDPKYGDVL
+536 QEHNICEEPKYSDVL
-551 ELPLDLNGYFDYEQ
+551 ELPLDLSGYFDYEQ
-565 AMSCGRAQNKPVFVD
+565 ALSCARAQDKPVFVD

-608 EYVVVALYVDDKTAL
+608 EYVVVALYVDDKTEMP
-623 KEEDWWTSPKN
+623 EEDWSVSTKN
-634 GKVKTTIGTKNI
+634 GKVKKTIGSKNI

-651 RFNANA
+651 RFGANA

-672 IPRSYSKDKAAFRTF
+672 IPRSYSKDKAAFLTF

-692 DNYQNG
+692 DNYKNG
-698 RKYFPENYQ
+698 RKYIPEKYQK

>member
-1 MKRLIFCLLMAFVAI
+1 MKKLFLILLMAFAAI
-16 VPSNMQAQIFD
+16 MPAQAQMVN
-27 PVKWAFSIQEVNE
+27 PVEWEFSIQDVNE
-40 IEFDLVATATVDPTY
+40 TEFDVVAMATVDPEY
-55 HIYSTQMPDMGPLP
+55 HIYSTKMPALGPLP
-69 TAFEFEPSN
+69 TVFEFEKSN
-78 DFEVVGGARDLSE
+78 DFEVAGEARDVTE
-91 GETFFDKEFGDHGVE
+91 GELFYDDIFEVE
-106 YVRFEGT
+106 YVQFKGK
-113 VAFAQRL
+113 AIYAQRL

-125 QPFKVVGTIYG
+125 NAFKVIGTISG
-136 QACHT
+136 QACKD
-141 GGCVPVSDE
+141 GMCVPVSGDIE
-150 FEIDVKGADGSVVA
+150 LVVPGANGETLVETAV
-164 SIPTPVVVSEVDSA
+164 PL
-178 QTDSVVAT
+178 TDNNDAAT
-186 ERNSTVQTAA
+186 ETDEKQAVLSAGDD
-196 YDIENFTS
+196 YDYFTS

-217 LLSAILWG
+217 ILSAILWG

-244 FMHGDGESKKEGRF
+244 FMHGEGESKQEGRF

-272 LPIAIIILVT
+272 LPIAILILIT
-282 YFIGGEGVTAG
+282 YFVGGESVTAG
-293 IFNWLATNWIP
+293 IFNWLATNWLP

-313 IFAASFFGA
+313 VFAASFFGA
-322 FEITLGSG
+322 FEITLGSNM
-330 LINKSD
+330 LNKSD
-336 SKQGNKNL
+336 SKQNTKNL
-344 AGIFFMALTL
+344 GGIFFMALTL

-381 IICMFAFSV
+381 IICMLAFSI

-471 RFKGEKEVKELGVF
+471 RFKGEKEVKELSVF
-485 RLILIIVD
+485 RLVLIIID

-504 WGAPLKGLSGYLP
+504 WGAPLKALSGYLP

-536 LPSQTCDDPKYGDVL
+536 QESQTCEEPKYSDVL
-551 ELPLDLNGYFDYEQ
+551 ELPLDLSGYFDYEQ
-565 AMSCGRAQNKPVFVD
+565 ALSCARAQDKPVFVD

-608 EYVVVALYVDDKTAL
+608 EYVVVALYVDDKTEMP
-623 KEEDWWTSPKN
+623 EEDWSVSTKN
-634 GKVKTTIGTKNI
+634 GKVKKTIGSKNI

-651 RFNANA
+651 RFGANA

-672 IPRSYSKDKAAFRTF
+672 IPRSYSKDKAAFLTF

-692 DNYQNG
+692 DNYKNG
-698 RKYFPENYQ
+698 RKYIPEKYQK

>member
-1 MKRLIFCLLMAFVAI
+1 MKKLFLCLLVAFVAI
-16 VPSNMQAQIFD
+16 MPFGAKAQIVD
-27 PVKWAFSIQEVNE
+27 PVKWAFSIEEVNE
-40 IEFDLVATATVDPTY
+40 TEFDLVATATVDPEY
-55 HIYSTQMPDMGPLP
+55 HIYSTSMPELGPMP
-69 TAFEFEPSN
+69 TVFEIEPNEFYELVGTGRDVTPGHKFYDDIFE
-78 DFEVVGGARDLSE
+78 
-91 GETFFDKEFGDHGVE
+91 VE
-106 YVRFEGT
+106 YVQFAGT
-113 VAFAQRL
+113 AAYAQRL

-125 QPFKVVGTIYG
+125 QPFTVVGDISY
-136 QACHT
+136 QACKE
-141 GGCVPVSDE
+141 GGCVSLVEDFNVPVA
-150 FEIDVKGADGSVVA
+150 GANGEMPAAIEQVA
-164 SIPTPVVVSEVDSA
+164 DS
-178 QTDSVVAT
+178 S
-186 ERNSTVQTAA
+186 N
-196 YDIENFTS
+196 ENAEDNQVIKAGGDDYEYFTS

-217 LLSAILWG
+217 ILSAILWG

-244 FMHGDGESKKEGRF
+244 FMHGEGESKKEGRF
-258 KAFMYFLFI
+258 KAIMYFLFI

-272 LPIAIIILVT
+272 LPIALIILIT
-282 YFIGGEGVTAG
+282 YFIGGEGVTTG

-304 NLIFFLVFM
+304 NLIFFIVFM
-313 IFAASFFGA
+313 VFAASFFGA

-330 LINKSD
+330 MLNKSD
-336 SKQGNKNL
+336 EKQNTKNL
-344 AGIFFMALTL
+344 GGIFFMALTL

-369 LIQSTQGAIWTP
+369 LIQSTQGKIWTP
-381 IICMFAFSV
+381 IICMLAFSI
-390 AFALPFALFA
+390 AFALPFAIFA
-400 MFPNL
+400 MFPNM

-493 FTFVI
+493 FVFVI

-504 WGAPLKGLSGYLP
+504 WGAPLKALSGYLP

-526 DRTIKYVESQ
+526 NRMITYVDSQIESDI
-536 LPSQTCDDPKYGDVL
+536 CEEPKYGDIL
-551 ELPLDLNGYFDYEQ
+551 ELPHDLSGYFDYDQ
-565 AMSCGRAQNKPVFVD
+565 ALSCARAQDKPVFVD

-608 EYVVVALYVDDKTAL
+608 EYVVVALYVDDKTEMA
-623 KEEDWWTSPKN
+623 EEDWAVSEKN
-634 GKVKTTIGTKNI
+634 GKVKKTIGSKNI

-651 RFNANA
+651 RFGANA

-672 IPRSYSKDKAAFRTF
+672 IPRSYSKDKAAFLTF

-692 DNYQNG
+692 DNYKNG
-698 RKYFPENYQ
+698 RKYVPERYQ

>member
-1 MKRLIFCLLMAFVAI
+1 MKKLFLILLMAFAAI
-16 VPSNMQAQIFD
+16 MPMQAQIVD
-27 PVKWAFSIQEVNE
+27 PVKWAFSIQDVNE
-40 IEFDLVATATVDPTY
+40 TEFDVVATATVDPAY
-55 HIYSTQMPDMGPLP
+55 HIYSTKMPVLGPLP
-69 TAFEFEPSN
+69 TVFEFEKSN
-78 DFEVVGGARDLSE
+78 DFEVAGEARDVTE
-91 GETFFDKEFGDHGVE
+91 GELFYDDIFEVE
-106 YVRFEGT
+106 YVQFKGT
-113 VAFAQRL
+113 AVYAQRL

-125 QPFKVVGTIYG
+125 NAFKVIGTVSG
-136 QACHT
+136 QACKD
-141 GGCVPVSDE
+141 GMCVPVS
-150 FEIDVKGADGSVVA
+150 G
-164 SIPTPVVVSEVDSA
+164 
-178 QTDSVVAT
+178 
-186 ERNSTVQTAA
+186 
-196 YDIENFTS
+196 DIELVVPGANGETLVETAIPPTDNNDAAIETDEKQAVLSAGDDYDYFTS

-217 LLSAILWG
+217 ILSAILWG

-244 FMHGDGESKKEGRF
+244 FMHGEGETKQEGRF
-258 KAFMYFLFI
+258 KAFMYFVFI

-272 LPIAIIILVT
+272 LPIAILILIT
-282 YFIGGEGVTAG
+282 YFVGGESVTAG
-293 IFNWLATNWIP
+293 IFNWLATNWLP

-313 IFAASFFGA
+313 VFAASFFGA
-322 FEITLGSG
+322 FEITLGSNM
-330 LINKSD
+330 LNKSD
-336 SKQGNKNL
+336 SKQNTKNL
-344 AGIFFMALTL
+344 GGIFFMALTL

-381 IICMFAFSV
+381 IICMLAFSI

-471 RFKGEKEVKELGVF
+471 RFKGEKEVKELSVF
-485 RLILIIVD
+485 RLVLIIID

-504 WGAPLKGLSGYLP
+504 WGAPLKALSGYLP

-536 LPSQTCDDPKYGDVL
+536 QKPQICEEPKYSDVL
-551 ELPLDLNGYFDYEQ
+551 ELPLDLSGYFDYEQ
-565 AMSCGRAQNKPVFVD
+565 ALSCARAQDKPVFVD

-595 VWSDPEVLKMLRD
+595 VWSDPEVLKMLRE
-608 EYVVVALYVDDKTAL
+608 EYVVVALYVDDKTEMP
-623 KEEDWWTSPKN
+623 EEDWSVSTKN
-634 GKVKTTIGTKNI
+634 GKVKKTIGSKNI

-651 RFNANA
+651 RFGANA

-672 IPRSYSKDKAAFRTF
+672 IPRSYSKDKAAFLTF

-692 DNYQNG
+692 DNYKNG
-698 RKYFPENYQ
+698 RKYIPEKYK

>member
-1 MKRLIFCLLMAFVAI
+1 MKKLFLILLMAFAAI
-16 VPSNMQAQIFD
+16 MPTQAQIVD
-27 PVKWAFSIQEVNE
+27 PVKWAFSIQDVNE
-40 IEFDLVATATVDPTY
+40 TEFDVVATATVDPAY
-55 HIYSTQMPDMGPLP
+55 HIYSTKMPALGPLP
-69 TAFEFEPSN
+69 TVFEFEESN
-78 DFEVVGGARDLSE
+78 DFEVTGEARDVTE
-91 GETFFDKEFGDHGVE
+91 GELFYDDIFEVE
-106 YVRFEGT
+106 YVQFKGT
-113 VAFAQRL
+113 AVYAQRL

-125 QPFKVVGTIYG
+125 NAFKVIGTISG
-136 QACHT
+136 QACKD
-141 GGCVPVSDE
+141 GMCVPVSGDFELVVPGANGETLAEAAIPPTDNNDATTETDE
-150 FEIDVKGADGSVVA
+150 KQAVL
-164 SIPTPVVVSEVDSA
+164 SA
-178 QTDSVVAT
+178 GDD
-186 ERNSTVQTAA
+186 
-196 YDIENFTS
+196 YDYFTS

-217 LLSAILWG
+217 ILSAILWG

-244 FMHGDGESKKEGRF
+244 FMHGEGESKQEGRF

-272 LPIAIIILVT
+272 LPIAILILIT
-282 YFIGGEGVTAG
+282 YFVGGESVTAG
-293 IFNWLATNWIP
+293 IFNWLATNWLP

-322 FEITLGSG
+322 FEITLGSNM
-330 LINKSD
+330 LNKSD
-336 SKQGNKNL
+336 SKQNTKNL
-344 AGIFFMALTL
+344 GGIFFMALTL

-381 IICMFAFSV
+381 IICMLAFSI

-400 MFPNL
+400 MFPNM

-471 RFKGEKEVKELGVF
+471 RFKGEKEVKELSVF
-485 RLILIIVD
+485 RLVLIIID

-504 WGAPLKGLSGYLP
+504 WGAPLKALSGYLP

-536 LPSQTCDDPKYGDVL
+536 QEHNICEEPKYSDVL
-551 ELPLDLNGYFDYEQ
+551 ELPLDLSGYFDYEQ
-565 AMSCGRAQNKPVFVD
+565 ALSCARAQDKPVFVD

-608 EYVVVALYVDDKTAL
+608 EYVVVALYVDDKTEMP
-623 KEEDWWTSPKN
+623 EEDWSVSTKN
-634 GKVKTTIGTKNI
+634 GKVKKTIGSKNI

-651 RFNANA
+651 RFGANA

-672 IPRSYSKDKAAFRTF
+672 IPRSYSKDKAAFLTF

-692 DNYQNG
+692 DNYKNG
-698 RKYFPENYQ
+698 RKYIPEKYQK

>member
-1 MKRLIFCLLMAFVAI
+1 MKRLFFCLLMAFVA
-16 VPSNMQAQIFD
+16 VMPLRMQAQIVE
-27 PVKWAFSIQEVNE
+27 PVKWGFSIQEVSE
-40 IEFDLVATATVDPTY
+40 TELDLVATATVAPAY
-55 HIYSTQMPDMGPLP
+55 HIYSTKMPELGPLP
-69 TAFEFEPSN
+69 TTFEFDPSS
-78 DFEVVGGARDLSE
+78 DYEVVGDARDVST
-91 GETFFDKEFGDHGVE
+91 GEKYYDDIFEVE
-106 YVRFEGT
+106 YIQFKGT
-113 VAFAQRL
+113 AVYAQRL

-125 QPFKVVGTIYG
+125 NAFKVIGTVSG
-136 QACHT
+136 QACKD
-141 GGCVPVSDE
+141 GMCVPVSGD
-150 FEIDVKGADGSVVA
+150 FELIVPGANGGTLVEAVVP
-164 SIPTPVVVSEVDSA
+164 PTDNNDA
-178 QTDSVVAT
+178 AT
-186 ERNSTVQTAA
+186 ETDEKQAVLSAGDD
-196 YDIENFTS
+196 YDYFTS

-217 LLSAILWG
+217 ILSAILWG

-244 FMHGDGESKKEGRF
+244 FMHGEGESKQEGRF

-272 LPIAIIILVT
+272 LPIAILILLT
-282 YFIGGEGVTAG
+282 YFVGGESVTAG

-313 IFAASFFGA
+313 VFAASFFGA
-322 FEITLGSG
+322 FEITLGSNM
-330 LINKSD
+330 LNKSD
-336 SKQGNKNL
+336 SKQNTKNL
-344 AGIFFMALTL
+344 GGIFFMALTL

-381 IICMFAFSV
+381 IICMLAFSI

-400 MFPNL
+400 MFPNM

-420 VVLGFVEVALGFK
+420 VVLGFIEVALGFK

-471 RFKGEKEVKELGVF
+471 RFKGEKEVKELSVF
-485 RLILIIVD
+485 RLVLIIID

-504 WGAPLKGLSGYLP
+504 WGAPLKALSGYLP

-536 LPSQTCDDPKYGDVL
+536 QKPQICEEPKYSDVL
-551 ELPLDLNGYFDYEQ
+551 ELPLDLSGYFDYEQ
-565 AMSCGRAQNKPVFVD
+565 ALSCARAQDKPVFVD

-608 EYVVVALYVDDKTAL
+608 EYVVVALYVDDKTQMP
-623 KEEDWWTSPKN
+623 EEDWSVSTKN
-634 GKVKTTIGTKNI
+634 GKVKKTIGSKNI

-651 RFNANA
+651 RFGANA

-672 IPRSYSKDKAAFRTF
+672 IPRSYSKDKAAFLTF

-692 DNYQNG
+692 DNYKNG
-698 RKYFPENYQ
+698 RKYIPEKYKK

>member
-1 MKRLIFCLLMAFVAI
+1 MKKLFLCLLVAFVAI
-16 VPSNMQAQIFD
+16 MPFGAKAQIVD
-27 PVKWAFSIQEVNE
+27 PVKWAFSIEEVNE
-40 IEFDLVATATVDPTY
+40 TEFDLVATATVDPEY
-55 HIYSTQMPDMGPLP
+55 HIYSTSMPELGPMP
-69 TAFEFEPSN
+69 TVFEIEPNEFYELVGTGRDVTPGHKFYDDIFE
-78 DFEVVGGARDLSE
+78 
-91 GETFFDKEFGDHGVE
+91 VE
-106 YVRFEGT
+106 YVQFAGT
-113 VAFAQRL
+113 ATYAQRL

-125 QPFKVVGTIYG
+125 QPFTVVGDISY
-136 QACHT
+136 QACKE
-141 GGCVPVSDE
+141 GGCVSLVEDFNVPVA
-150 FEIDVKGADGSVVA
+150 GANGEMPAAIEQVA
-164 SIPTPVVVSEVDSA
+164 DS
-178 QTDSVVAT
+178 S
-186 ERNSTVQTAA
+186 N
-196 YDIENFTS
+196 ENAEDNQVIKAGGDDYEYFTS

-217 LLSAILWG
+217 ILSAILWG

-244 FMHGDGESKKEGRF
+244 FMHGEGESKKEGRF
-258 KAFMYFLFI
+258 KAIMYFLFI

-272 LPIAIIILVT
+272 LPIALIILIT
-282 YFIGGEGVTAG
+282 YFIGGEGVTTG

-304 NLIFFLVFM
+304 NLIFFIVFM
-313 IFAASFFGA
+313 VFAASFFGA

-330 LINKSD
+330 MLNKSD
-336 SKQGNKNL
+336 EKQNTKNL
-344 AGIFFMALTL
+344 GGIFFMALTL

-369 LIQSTQGAIWTP
+369 LIQSTQGKIWTP
-381 IICMFAFSV
+381 IICMLAFSI

-400 MFPNL
+400 MFPNM

-493 FTFVI
+493 FVFVI

-504 WGAPLKGLSGYLP
+504 WGAPLKALSGYLP

-526 DRTIKYVESQ
+526 NRTITYVDSQIESDI
-536 LPSQTCDDPKYGDVL
+536 CEEPKYGDIL
-551 ELPLDLNGYFDYEQ
+551 ELPHDLSGYFDYDQ
-565 AMSCGRAQNKPVFVD
+565 ALSCARAQDKPVFVD

-608 EYVVVALYVDDKTAL
+608 EYVVVALYVDDKTEMA
-623 KEEDWWTSPKN
+623 EEDWTVSEKN
-634 GKVKTTIGTKNI
+634 GKVKKTIGSKNI

-651 RFNANA
+651 RFGANA

-672 IPRSYSKDKAAFRTF
+672 IPRSYSKDKAAFLSF

-692 DNYQNG
+692 DNYKNG
-698 RKYFPENYQ
+698 RKYVPERYQ

>member
-1 MKRLIFCLLMAFVAI
+1 MKKLFLCLLVAFVAI
-16 VPSNMQAQIFD
+16 MPFGAKAQIVD
-27 PVKWAFSIQEVNE
+27 PVKWAFSIEEVNE
-40 IEFDLVATATVDPTY
+40 TEFDLVATATVDPEY
-55 HIYSTQMPDMGPLP
+55 HIYSTSMPELGPMP
-69 TAFEFEPSN
+69 TVFEIEPNEFYELVGTGRDVTPGHKFYDDIFE
-78 DFEVVGGARDLSE
+78 
-91 GETFFDKEFGDHGVE
+91 VE
-106 YVRFEGT
+106 YVQFAGT
-113 VAFAQRL
+113 ATYAQRL

-125 QPFKVVGTIYG
+125 QPFTVVGDISY
-136 QACHT
+136 QACKE
-141 GGCVPVSDE
+141 GGCVSLVEDFNVPVA
-150 FEIDVKGADGSVVA
+150 GANGEMPAAIEQVA
-164 SIPTPVVVSEVDSA
+164 DS
-178 QTDSVVAT
+178 S
-186 ERNSTVQTAA
+186 N
-196 YDIENFTS
+196 ENAEDNQVIKAGGDDYEYFTS

-217 LLSAILWG
+217 ILSAILWG

-244 FMHGDGESKKEGRF
+244 FMHGEGESKKEGRF
-258 KAFMYFLFI
+258 KAIMYFLFI

-272 LPIAIIILVT
+272 LPIALIILIT
-282 YFIGGEGVTAG
+282 YFIGGEGVTTG

-304 NLIFFLVFM
+304 NLIFFIVFM
-313 IFAASFFGA
+313 VFAASFFGA

-330 LINKSD
+330 MLNKSD
-336 SKQGNKNL
+336 EKQNTKNL
-344 AGIFFMALTL
+344 GGIFFMALTL

-369 LIQSTQGAIWTP
+369 LIQSTQGKIWTP
-381 IICMFAFSV
+381 IICMLAFSI
-390 AFALPFALFA
+390 AFALPFAIFA
-400 MFPNL
+400 MFPNM

-493 FTFVI
+493 FVFVI

-504 WGAPLKGLSGYLP
+504 WGAPLKALSGYLP

-526 DRTIKYVESQ
+526 NRTITYVDSQIESDI
-536 LPSQTCDDPKYGDVL
+536 CEEPKYGDIL
-551 ELPLDLNGYFDYEQ
+551 ELPHDLSGYFDYDQ
-565 AMSCGRAQNKPVFVD
+565 ALSCARAQDKPVFVD

-608 EYVVVALYVDDKTAL
+608 EYVVVALYVDDKTEMA
-623 KEEDWWTSPKN
+623 EEDWTISEKN
-634 GKVKTTIGTKNI
+634 GKVKKTIGSKNI

-651 RFNANA
+651 RFGANA

-672 IPRSYSKDKAAFRTF
+672 IPRSYSKDKAAFLSF

-692 DNYQNG
+692 DNYKNG
-698 RKYFPENYQ
+698 RKYVPERYQ

>member
-1 MKRLIFCLLMAFVAI
+1 MKKLFLTLMLALAAI
-16 VPSNMQAQIFD
+16 MPMTMQAQIVD
-27 PVKWAFSIQEVNE
+27 PVKWAFSVQDVNE
-40 IEFDLVATATVDPTY
+40 TEFDVVATATVDPAY
-55 HIYSTQMPDMGPLP
+55 HIYSTKMPALGPLP
-69 TAFEFEPSN
+69 TVFEFEPSN
-78 DFEVVGGARDLSE
+78 EFEVVGEARDVIE
-91 GETFFDKEFGDHGVE
+91 GEKFYDDIFEVE
-106 YVRFEGT
+106 YVQFKGT
-113 VAFAQRL
+113 AVYAQRL
-120 KKLTD
+120 KKLSD
-125 QPFKVVGTIYG
+125 NAFKVVGTVSG
-136 QACHT
+136 QACKD
-141 GGCVPVSDE
+141 GICVQVSSDFDIVVSGANGE
-150 FEIDVKGADGSVVA
+150 TLAEVIASPAENNDISAGADDQHAVLSA
-164 SIPTPVVVSEVDSA
+164 SD
-178 QTDSVVAT
+178 D
-186 ERNSTVQTAA
+186 
-196 YDIENFTS
+196 YDYFTS

-217 LLSAILWG
+217 ILSAILWG

-244 FMHGDGESKKEGRF
+244 FMHGEGESKQEGRF

-272 LPIAIIILVT
+272 LPIAILILVT
-282 YFIGGEGVTAG
+282 YFIGGEGVTSG

-322 FEITLGSG
+322 FEITLGSNM
-330 LINKSD
+330 LNKSD
-336 SKQGNKNL
+336 SKQSTKNL
-344 AGIFFMALTL
+344 GGIFFMALTL

-381 IICMFAFSV
+381 ILCMLAFSI
-390 AFALPFALFA
+390 AFALPFAIFA

-420 VVLGFVEVALGFK
+420 VVLGFIEVALGFK

-471 RFKGEKEVKELGVF
+471 RFKGEKEVKEIGVF
-485 RLILIIVD
+485 RLVLIIID

-504 WGAPLKGLSGYLP
+504 WGAPLKALSGYLP

-526 DRTIKYVESQ
+526 DRTIKYVDSQ
-536 LPSQTCDDPKYGDVL
+536 LKPQICEEPKYGDVL
-551 ELPLDLNGYFDYEQ
+551 ELPHDLSGYFDYEQ
-565 AMSCGRAQNKPVFVD
+565 ALSCARAQDKPVFVD

-595 VWSDPEVLKMLRD
+595 VWSDPEVLKMLRE
-608 EYVVVALYVDDKTAL
+608 EYVVVALYVDDKTQMP
-623 KEEDWWTSPKN
+623 EEDWSVSTKN
-634 GKVKTTIGTKNI
+634 GKIKKTIGSKNI

-651 RFNANA
+651 RFGANA

-672 IPRSYSKDKAAFRTF
+672 IPRSYSKDKAAFLTF

-692 DNYQNG
+692 DNYKNG
-698 RKYFPENYQ
+698 RKYIPEKYK

>member
-1 MKRLIFCLLMAFVAI
+1 MKKLFLILLMAFAAI
-16 VPSNMQAQIFD
+16 MPTQAQMVN
-27 PVKWAFSIQEVNE
+27 PVEWEFSILDVNE
-40 IEFDLVATATVDPTY
+40 TEFDVVAMATVDPEY
-55 HIYSTQMPDMGPLP
+55 HIYSTKMPALGPLP
-69 TAFEFEPSN
+69 TVFEFEKSD
-78 DFEVVGGARDLSE
+78 DFEVVGEARDVTE
-91 GETFFDKEFGDHGVE
+91 GELFYDDIFEVE
-106 YVRFEGT
+106 YVQFKGT
-113 VAFAQRL
+113 AVYAQRL

-125 QPFKVVGTIYG
+125 NAFKVIGTISG
-136 QACHT
+136 QACKD
-141 GGCVPVSDE
+141 GMCVPVSGDFELVVPGANGETLAEAAIPPTDNNDATTETDE
-150 FEIDVKGADGSVVA
+150 KQAVL
-164 SIPTPVVVSEVDSA
+164 SA
-178 QTDSVVAT
+178 GDD
-186 ERNSTVQTAA
+186 
-196 YDIENFTS
+196 YDYFTS

-217 LLSAILWG
+217 ILSAILWG

-244 FMHGDGESKKEGRF
+244 FMHGEGESKQEGRF

-272 LPIAIIILVT
+272 LPIAILILIT
-282 YFIGGEGVTAG
+282 YFVGGESVTAG
-293 IFNWLATNWIP
+293 IFNWLATNWLP

-322 FEITLGSG
+322 FEITLGSNM
-330 LINKSD
+330 LNKSD
-336 SKQGNKNL
+336 SKQNTKNL
-344 AGIFFMALTL
+344 GGIFFMALTL

-381 IICMFAFSV
+381 IICMLAFSI

-400 MFPNL
+400 MFPNM

-485 RLILIIVD
+485 RLVLIIID

-504 WGAPLKGLSGYLP
+504 WGAPLKALSGYLP

-536 LPSQTCDDPKYGDVL
+536 QESQTCEEPKYSDVL
-551 ELPLDLNGYFDYEQ
+551 ELPLDLSGYFDYEQ
-565 AMSCGRAQNKPVFVD
+565 ALSCARAQDKPVFVD

-608 EYVVVALYVDDKTAL
+608 EYVVVALYVDDKTEMP
-623 KEEDWWTSPKN
+623 EEDWSVSTKN
-634 GKVKTTIGTKNI
+634 GKVKKTIGSKNI

-651 RFNANA
+651 RFGANA

-672 IPRSYSKDKAAFRTF
+672 IPRSYSKDKAAFLTF

-692 DNYQNG
+692 DNYKNG
-698 RKYFPENYQ
+698 RKYIPEKYQK

>member
-1 MKRLIFCLLMAFVAI
+1 MKKLFLILLFALAAI
-16 VPSNMQAQIFD
+16 MPMQAQIVD
-27 PVKWAFSIQEVNE
+27 PVKWAFSVQEVNE
-40 IEFDLVATATVDPTY
+40 TEFDVVATATVDPAY
-55 HIYSTQMPDMGPLP
+55 HIYSTTMPGAGPLP
-69 TAFEFEPSN
+69 TVFEFEKSN
-78 DFEVVGGARDLSE
+78 DYEVAGKARDVTQGELFYDDIFEV
-91 GETFFDKEFGDHGVE
+91 E
-106 YVRFEGT
+106 YIQFKGT
-113 VAFAQRL
+113 AVYAQRL

-125 QPFKVVGTIYG
+125 NAFKVIGAVSG
-136 QACHT
+136 QACKD
-141 GGCVPVSDE
+141 GMCVPVS
-150 FEIDVKGADGSVVA
+150 A
-164 SIPTPVVVSEVDSA
+164 
-178 QTDSVVAT
+178 
-186 ERNSTVQTAA
+186 
-196 YDIENFTS
+196 DIELIVPGANGETLVEGVVPPTENVENAAEANDKQTVLSAGDDYDYFTS

-217 LLSAILWG
+217 ILSAILWG

-244 FMHGDGESKKEGRF
+244 FMHGEGESKQEGRF

-272 LPIAIIILVT
+272 LPIAILILIT
-282 YFIGGEGVTAG
+282 YFVGGESVTAG
-293 IFNWLATNWIP
+293 IFNWLATNWLP

-313 IFAASFFGA
+313 VFAASFFGA
-322 FEITLGSG
+322 FEITLGSNM
-330 LINKSD
+330 LNKSD
-336 SKQGNKNL
+336 SKQSTKNL
-344 AGIFFMALTL
+344 GGIFFMALTL

-381 IICMFAFSV
+381 ILCMLAFSI
-390 AFALPFALFA
+390 AFALPFAIFA

-471 RFKGEKEVKELGVF
+471 RFKGEKEVKELSVF
-485 RLILIIVD
+485 RLVLIIID

-504 WGAPLKGLSGYLP
+504 WGAPLKALSGYLP

-536 LPSQTCDDPKYGDVL
+536 QEHNICEEPKYSDVL
-551 ELPLDLNGYFDYEQ
+551 ELPLDLSGYFDYEQ
-565 AMSCGRAQNKPVFVD
+565 ALSCARAQDKPVFVD

-608 EYVVVALYVDDKTAL
+608 EFVVVALYVDDKTEMP
-623 KEEDWWTSPKN
+623 EEDWSVSTKN
-634 GKVKTTIGTKNI
+634 GKVKKTIGSKNI

-651 RFNANA
+651 RFGANA

-672 IPRSYSKDKAAFRTF
+672 IPRSYSKDKAAFLTF

-692 DNYQNG
+692 DNYKNG
-698 RKYFPENYQ
+698 RKYIPEKYQK

>member
-1 MKRLIFCLLMAFVAI
+1 MKKLFLILLMAFAAI
-16 VPSNMQAQIFD
+16 MPTQAQMVN
-27 PVKWAFSIQEVNE
+27 PVEWEFSILDVNE
-40 IEFDLVATATVDPTY
+40 TEFDVVAMATVDPEY
-55 HIYSTQMPDMGPLP
+55 HIYSTKMPALGPLP
-69 TAFEFEPSN
+69 TIFEFEKSD
-78 DFEVVGGARDLSE
+78 DFEVVGEARDVTE
-91 GETFFDKEFGDHGVE
+91 GELFYDDIFEVE
-106 YVRFEGT
+106 YVQFKGK
-113 VAFAQRL
+113 AIYAQRL
-120 KKLTD
+120 KSLTD
-125 QPFKVVGTIYG
+125 SAFKVIGTVSG
-136 QACHT
+136 QACKD
-141 GGCVPVSDE
+141 GMCVPVSGD
-150 FEIDVKGADGSVVA
+150 FELVKLGVNGETLVETAV
-164 SIPTPVVVSEVDSA
+164 PL
-178 QTDSVVAT
+178 TDNNDAAT
-186 ERNSTVQTAA
+186 ETDEKQAVLSAGDD
-196 YDIENFTS
+196 YDYFTS

-217 LLSAILWG
+217 ILSAILWG

-244 FMHGDGESKKEGRF
+244 FMHGEGESKQEGRF

-272 LPIAIIILVT
+272 LPIAILILIT
-282 YFIGGEGVTAG
+282 YFVGGESVTAG
-293 IFNWLATNWIP
+293 IFNWLATNWLP

-313 IFAASFFGA
+313 VFAASFFGA
-322 FEITLGSG
+322 FEITLGSNM
-330 LINKSD
+330 LNKSD
-336 SKQGNKNL
+336 SKQSTKNL
-344 AGIFFMALTL
+344 GGIFFMALTL

-381 IICMFAFSV
+381 IICMLAFSI

-471 RFKGEKEVKELGVF
+471 RFKGEKEVKELSVF
-485 RLILIIVD
+485 RLVLIIID

-504 WGAPLKGLSGYLP
+504 WGAPLKALSGYLP

-536 LPSQTCDDPKYGDVL
+536 QESQTCEEPKYSDVL
-551 ELPLDLNGYFDYEQ
+551 ELPLDLSGYFDYEQ
-565 AMSCGRAQNKPVFVD
+565 ALSCARAQDKPVFVD

-608 EYVVVALYVDDKTAL
+608 EYVVVALYVDDKTEMP
-623 KEEDWWTSPKN
+623 EEDWSVSTKN
-634 GKVKTTIGTKNI
+634 GKVKKTIGSKNI

-651 RFNANA
+651 RFGANA

-672 IPRSYSKDKAAFRTF
+672 IPRSYSKDKAAFLTF

-692 DNYQNG
+692 DNYKNG
-698 RKYFPENYQ
+698 RKYIPEKYQK